1 MYGGGGRVKDT
12 TGRSLKRS
20 RFRSSF
26 DSAAA
31 AGGLLPLGFHRGKS
45 VCSNEDLTGLPQF
58 HAVFLRI
65 FVFNGFI
72 GERNIYRFVK
82 QSVEKAFHRNGQL
95 REIVPLR
102 NGRRHGVVRVW
113 HKNGVLANE
122 EPYQNGLLHG
132 VCRQWSETGRLLGK
146 YRMVHGTGVQRTWHE
161 NGRLQLEFSTV
172 NGDFSGRYRLWL
184 NDGQL
189 MSEEIYLHGRPITA
203 EAYCAARAKDKSLPK
218 LTGKAGKPLPDT
230 VATEKLIHQVFVRSL
245 LAQKNR
251 AEARKW
257 LESGGKAVRSL
268 GRFKRVGD
276 ALIFVE
282 AVYKAGATEVIA
294 PDIYAGKAGDQFA
307 DCLLVKLPGIAAKRK
322 AIRKVCAQ
330 LSKRKLGAFQPDKDI
345 GESHLYLSL
354 A

>member
-1 MYGGGGRVKDT
+1 M
-12 TGRSLKRS
+12 
-20 RFRSSF
+20 
-26 DSAAA
+26 
-31 AGGLLPLGFHRGKS
+31 
-45 VCSNEDLTGLPQF
+45 
-58 HAVFLRI
+58 
-65 FVFNGFI
+65 
-72 GERNIYRFVK
+72 K